1 MDGNHQPIESSRFTR
16 HLRQSSWLL
25 SGLAI
30 VGVCLAYRWYAPAG
44 AASAQAPK
52 SAPKSAVR
60 QATAIDR
67 ARPTQPKAQPIA
79 PQGSAATA
87 PRKNPIAATV
97 NNEPISR
104 DDLGDECLLHYGAEV
119 LESIVNRTLILVSCE
134 RRGITISDAD
144 VDAEIDRMAKKFQ
157 VGKDQWVKLLEKER
171 GITPERYAH
180 DIVWPTLALRE
191 LAKDQL
197 QITRRELDQAY
208 ESEFGPGV
216 KVRLIAIENPEKA
229 RAIHAEAIAKPED
242 FGALAKKHSQDA
254 NSASAYGLIQPIRRH
269 LGDPKLEEVAFAMKK
284 GEISQIVPVGNLQVF
299 LKCEELLPP
308 PKGIDRAKV
317 EPHLY
322 DALRERKL
330 RTAANDVFKQ
340 LQGEAQVENI
350 YNDPV
355 KSKQMPGVAAIING
369 HQISIRELAD
379 ECLDRYGDDVL
390 EGTINRKIIDQ
401 AMRKRNAKLSDAEIE
416 AEIERAAIAMGKVD
430 ANGKADVAA
439 WLETVT
445 ANEGITKEVYVRDEV
460 WPSAALKKLVSG
472 SVQVTPEDMQRGY
485 EANYGP
491 KVRCRAIVLNNQRR
505 AQEVWD
511 KAREGMAQGEEL
523 AAKEAMAKGKE
534 LAAKMGKEQAAKV
547 FGDLAAEYSIEV
559 GSRSLRG
566 EVPPIQKHGGQPVLE
581 KEAFSLS
588 AENPLSGILQVGSTY
603 VILMYEGRTE
613 PIGTNFNE
621 VKKLLQADIQ
631 EKKLRVAMSKA
642 FDNLRDNS
650 HVDNFLTGEIKAAK
664 KAAPGSPDA
673 PLETG
678 MPLPKV
684 HKR

>member
-1 MDGNHQPIESSRFTR
+1 MDGNHQPTDSSRIHK
-16 HLRQSSWLL
+16 HLRRASWLV

-30 VGVCLAYRWYAPAG
+30 VGVCLAFRWYAPAG
-44 AASAQAPK
+44 SASAQAPK
-52 SAPKSAVR
+52 AKTKSAVR

-67 ARPTQPKAQPIA
+67 TPPKAQLPGA
-79 PQGSAATA
+79 PQGSAAMA
-87 PRKNPIAATV
+87 PKKNPIAATV
-97 NNEPISR
+97 NNETISR
-104 DDLGDECLLHYGAEV
+104 DDLGDECLLHYGGEV

-134 RRGITISDAD
+134 RRGITISNAD

-229 RAIHAEAIAKPED
+229 RAIHAQAVAKPED
-242 FGALAKKHSQDA
+242 FGALAKNHSQDS

-269 LGDPKLEEVAFAMKK
+269 LGDPKLEEVAFKMKK
-284 GEISQIVPVGNLQVF
+284 GEISPIVPVGNLQVF
-299 LKCEELLPP
+299 LKCEEHLPP

-340 LQGEAQVENI
+340 LQGEAQIENI

-355 KSKQMPGVAAIING
+355 KRKQMPGVAAIING
-369 HQISIRELAD
+369 RQISIRELAD

-390 EGTINRKIIDQ
+390 EGAINRKIIDQ
-401 AMRKRNAKLSDAEIE
+401 AMRKRNAKLSDADIE

-472 SVQVTPEDMQRGY
+472 SVQVTPEDLQRGY

-505 AQEVWD
+505 AQEIWD
-511 KAREGMAQGEEL
+511 KAREATAQ
-523 AAKEAMAKGKE
+523 
-534 LAAKMGKEQAAKV
+534 GKEQALKT

-581 KEAFSLS
+581 KEAFSLT

-603 VILMYEGRTE
+603 VILLYEGRTE
-613 PIGTNFNE
+613 PIDTNFNE

-664 KAAPGSPDA
+664 KAAPESPEA

-678 MPLPKV
+678 LPVPKV
-684 HKR
+684 FKR